1 VGIGI
6 QIHSAQHGHRKR
18 RWKKMIV
25 EEGVFAIA
33 FAHHTP
39 RRAGALMKADA

>member
-6 QIHSAQHGHRKR
+6 HIHSAQHGPRKR
-18 RWKKMIV
+18 RWKMIV

-33 FAHHTP
+33 FAHRTP